1 MDYFGIDPITGVI
14 TLLGD
19 LTMEVYDEY
28 KLEVLAHDMG
38 KQTVALLEGVWV
50 RGDGIGSGLSSMGRS
65 WDALV
70 GGKNVNK
77 RPKTTPSTG
86 SDGITR

>member
-1 MDYFGIDPITGVI
+1 MDYFGIDPNTGVI

-38 KQTVALLEGVWV
+38 EKNGIFLGWV
-50 RGDGIGSGLSSMGRS
+50 GDFRIRS
-65 WDALV
+65 FNIERLKLDFFLH
-70 GGKNVNK
+70 KN
-77 RPKTTPSTG
+77 
-86 SDGITR
+86 

>member
-1 MDYFGIDPITGVI
+1 MDYFGIDPNTGVI

-38 KQTVALLEGVWV
+38 EEKWNIFRLGRGLPDPEFQYRASKIRLLF
-50 RGDGIGSGLSSMGRS
+50 
-65 WDALV
+65 
-70 GGKNVNK
+70 
-77 RPKTTPSTG
+77 T
-86 SDGITR
+86 

>member
-1 MDYFGIDPITGVI
+1 MLQLPQTPQLRSHYYPKVKATDADGTQPGNLVKYKVEARSNKAADYFGIDPNTGVI

-38 KQTVALLEGVWV
+38 KQNLTE
-50 RGDGIGSGLSSMGRS
+50 
-65 WDALV
+65 
-70 GGKNVNK
+70 
-77 RPKTTPSTG
+77 
-86 SDGITR
+86 

>member
-1 MDYFGIDPITGVI
+1 MDYFGIDPNTGVI

-38 KQTVALLEGVWV
+38 EEK
-50 RGDGIGSGLSSMGRS
+50 
-65 WDALV
+65 
-70 GGKNVNK
+70 
-77 RPKTTPSTG
+77 
-86 SDGITR
+86 